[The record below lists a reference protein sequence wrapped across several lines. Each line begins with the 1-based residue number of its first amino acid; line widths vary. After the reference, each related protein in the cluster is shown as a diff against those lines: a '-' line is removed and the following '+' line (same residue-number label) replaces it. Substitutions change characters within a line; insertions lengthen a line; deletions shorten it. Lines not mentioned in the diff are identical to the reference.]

1 MGYAANWDEW
11 DNLHLILD
19 QRLSG
24 FLRFI
29 KNFVMDGYG
38 LSDPSI
44 SPPPTVEIGKAGL
57 NVAYCNGYELKQTDS
72 VFAPLVDATTNHVY
86 LHFTKTVDPGG
97 GYSAIAIDITVN
109 QTGVDPGDAI
119 KLGEVDTLAGVIT
132 AIREENNKF
141 KIHTSQIDEDI
152 DGNLHHIGRLT
163 LQKGVAFPI
172 SPAPQASELFF
183 RTDLG
188 QLYVFDGVVWQALT
202 PGPPPGMINFFAV
215 APILTGEVVICVLPN
230 TVAQGIATTFAN
242 AQVMGVAAAPIFPG
256 PIPGPVVTYQG
267 QTATAFFEPGL
278 VLLPNQDV
286 FLSLTIPGALTN
298 VPPQV
303 PPCIQKKVGIVVD
316 PTGYVSPGNPYA
328 GIILQIEHS
337 VQILI

>member
-1 MGYAANWDEW
+1 MGYATNWDEW

-44 SPPPTVEIGKAGL
+44 SPPPTVEIGKPGL
-57 NVAYCNGYELKQTDS
+57 NFAYCNGYELKQTDS
-72 VFAPLVDATTNHVY
+72 VFAPLVDATTNYIY

-109 QTGVDPGDAI
+109 QTGIDPGDAI

-132 AIREENNKF
+132 AIREENNKY
-141 KIHTSQIDEDI
+141 KIHTSQLDEDI

-163 LQKGVAFPI
+163 LQKGVAFPAT
-172 SPAPQASELFF
+172 PAPQASELYF

-188 QLYVFDGVVWQALT
+188 QLYVYDGAVWQALT
-202 PGPPPGMINFFAV
+202 PGPPPGVLLFFSSV
-215 APILTGEVVICVLPN
+215 PVLPGDVVIFSAPN
-230 TVAQGIATTFAN
+230 TVSQGLAN
-242 AQVMGVAAAPIFPG
+242 TIPNSQVIGVAQTPIFPG
-256 PIPGPVVTYQG
+256 PIPGQVLTWQG
-267 QTATAFFEPGL
+267 QTTTAFFEPGL
-278 VLLPNQDV
+278 ALAPGQDV
-286 FLSLTIPGALTN
+286 FLSNTIPGALTN
-298 VPPQV
+298 VPPLPGICV
-303 PPCIQKKVGIVVD
+303 QKKVGIISD
-316 PTGYVSPGNPYA
+316 PTAYA
-328 GIILQIEHS
+328 PANLYAIILLQIDHS
-337 VQILI
+337 VKILV